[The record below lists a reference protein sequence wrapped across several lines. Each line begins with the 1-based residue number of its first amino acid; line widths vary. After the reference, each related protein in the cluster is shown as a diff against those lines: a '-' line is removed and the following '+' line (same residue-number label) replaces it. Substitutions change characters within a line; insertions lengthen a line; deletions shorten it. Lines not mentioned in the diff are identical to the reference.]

1 MPEAKGKILVV
12 DDEESLCNFMSIML
26 RKEKYEVATALDG
39 LQALKLL
46 GEASFDLVIA
56 DLKMPQMG
64 GLELLS
70 KVRELDSELGFI
82 VLTAFASLDTA
93 IEALKMG
100 ANDYITK
107 PFKVEEIKHAINR
120 TIERKRLTQ
129 ENRELRRRIK
139 RDFDFSD
146 FVGSSRKAQ
155 ELKETARK
163 IAQTESTVLI
173 YGESG
178 TGKELIARAIHNGS
192 RRSSGPFVS
201 INCAALPESLLESE
215 LFGHIKGSFTGAV
228 RDKEGL
234 FKVADKGT
242 FFLDEV
248 GETSPSIQVKLLRV
262 LEERE
267 ITPVGGTK
275 PIKVDV
281 RLVAATNA
289 DLEAKV
295 KTGKF
300 RPDLFYRL
308 NVIPLYIPPLRER
321 KDDIGILS
329 NVFLERYTQATGVRR
344 RSLSPE
350 ASELMLRYPWPG
362 NVRELENVLER
373 AVILARGNEIKPDDL
388 PASLKELPKPQL
400 VKGEPPSLP
409 TIEVVEKAYI
419 YWVLKETKWQK
430 SKASEILGID
440 PSTLYRKIERYSL
453 SPS

>member
-12 DDEESLCNFMSIML
+12 DDEESLCQVMSFTL
-26 RKEKYEVATALDG
+26 RKENYDVVTASDG
-39 LQALKLL
+39 CEAIKLL
-46 GEASFDLVIA
+46 GKSSFDLVIA
-56 DLKMPQMG
+56 DLRMPQMG

-107 PFKVEEIKHAINR
+107 PFKIEEIKLAVNR
-120 TIERKRLTQ
+120 AIERKRLTQ
-129 ENRELRRRIK
+129 ENRELKRRIK
-139 RDFDFSD
+139 REFNFSD
-146 FVGSSRKAQ
+146 FIGNSQKAQ
-155 ELKETARK
+155 ELKETAQK

-192 RRSSGPFVS
+192 PRSSGPFVS
-201 INCAALPESLLESE
+201 INCAALPENLLESE

-228 RDKEGL
+228 RDKDGL

-267 ITPVGGTK
+267 IMPVGGTK
-275 PIKVDV
+275 PIPVDV
-281 RLVAATNA
+281 RLIAATNA
-289 DLEAKV
+289 DLEAMIKM
-295 KTGKF
+295 GKF

-308 NVIPLYIPPLRER
+308 NVIPLCIPPLRER
-321 KDDIGILS
+321 RDDIELLS
-329 NVFLERYTQATGVRR
+329 NVFLQRYTQATGKR

-350 ASELMLRYPWPG
+350 ALELMLGYSWPG

-373 AVILARGNEIKPDDL
+373 AMVLARGNEIKPT
-388 PASLKELPKPQL
+388 ELPENLRRPPQPQL
-400 VKGEPPSLP
+400 VKSESSPLP
-409 TIEVVEKAYI
+409 TIETVEKSYI

-430 SKASEILGID
+430 SRASEILGID
-440 PSTLYRKIERYSL
+440 PSTLYRKIERYGL